1 MHEGIGGSFDGSYL
15 FEYLLPEEPPRANNK
30 IGNKKLNKLRNLME
44 HSLII
49 KISYTRKMRAF
60 FDWLSELFGIL
71 KPAIEEIKVDNTN
84 TEVPKQVQRV
94 YAAMKASGKFVNPR
108 YIAEI
113 DYSINSKNHRLF
125 IYDTKLKKLE
135 AHKVSHGVGG
145 KNGSPHDGNCRQVS
159 NISGSN
165 MSCLGLFK
173 CAETYNGGNG
183 YSLRIDGLNDTN
195 SNARKRLIVIHGSDY
210 VKDSNKVVSGR
221 SFGCPAVDYAH
232 YKSIIDKLK
241 EGSPLLSHYNGKFTI

>member
-1 MHEGIGGSFDGSYL
+1 
-15 FEYLLPEEPPRANNK
+15 
-30 IGNKKLNKLRNLME
+30 ME
-44 HSLII
+44 
-49 KISYTRKMRAF
+49 KF
-60 FDWLSELFGIL
+60 FNWLSQLFGIL
-71 KPAIEEIKVDNTN
+71 KPAIEEVKVDPEN

-113 DYSINSKNHRLF
+113 DYSLNSRTHRLF

-135 AHKVSHGVGG
+135 THKVSHGNGG
-145 KNGSPHDGNCRQVS
+145 KNGSPHNGMCREVS
-159 NISGSN
+159 NVSGSN

-183 YSLRIDGLNDTN
+183 YSLRIDGLNATN

-210 VKDSNKVVSGR
+210 VKDSSSSISGR

-232 YKSIIDKLK
+232 YKDIINKLK
-241 EGSPLLSHYNGKFTI
+241 EGSPLLSHYAGKFSI